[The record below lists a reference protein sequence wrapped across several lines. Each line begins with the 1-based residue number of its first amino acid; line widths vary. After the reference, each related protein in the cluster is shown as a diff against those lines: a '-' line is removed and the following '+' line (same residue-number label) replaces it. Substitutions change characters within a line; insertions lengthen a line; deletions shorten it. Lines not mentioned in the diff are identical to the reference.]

1 MGKTETLR
9 DDRMAVLSKA
19 DSKPLIIAHLSGG
32 LGNQMFQYA
41 CARRLARVNN
51 AVLKLDV
58 TSFGKI
64 KETNT
69 SRQYGLGAFNVIK
82 DFAGQEEIRLLKK
95 ETKSRLLG
103 FLKRRAGKETYVRE
117 KYHPGIPDSRG
128 SVYLE
133 GYWQS
138 EKYFKDIEDIIRK
151 DFTFK
156 AKPDEINGR
165 IADVIRNTE
174 SVSLHIRRG
183 DYVANPK
190 VNRDF
195 GVCSPEYYGAAIEK
209 IAKNVKDP
217 HFFVFSDDIQWAKE
231 NLRFAHPADFM
242 DQNGP
247 DMACEDM
254 RLMSLCKRHIIAN
267 SSFSWWGAWLCGNPN
282 KIVIAPKK
290 WFNKKELDT
299 RDLIPQGWI
308 RV

>member
-1 MGKTETLR
+1 
-9 DDRMAVLSKA
+9 MAVLSKA

-41 CARRLARVNN
+41 CARRLAHVNN

-82 DFAGQEEIRLLKK
+82 DFAMQEEIRLLRK

-117 KYHPGIPDSRG
+117 KDYPGIPNLRG

-151 DFTFK
+151 DFTFRTEPYGLN
-156 AKPDEINGR
+156 AK
-165 IADVIRNTE
+165 IAGVIRNTE
-174 SVSLHIRRG
+174 SVSVHIRRG
-183 DYVANPK
+183 DYVTNPK
-190 VNRDF
+190 VNRDL
-195 GVCSPEYYGAAIEK
+195 GVCPPEYYGAAIEK

-217 HFFVFSDDIQWAKE
+217 HYFVFSDDIQWAKE
-231 NLRFAHPADFM
+231 NLKFTHPADFM

-247 DMACEDM
+247 DTACEDM
-254 RLMSLCKRHIIAN
+254 RLMSLCKHHIIAN

-299 RDLIPQGWI
+299 RDLIPEKWI

>member
-1 MGKTETLR
+1 MVIVHIT
-9 DDRMAVLSKA
+9 
-19 DSKPLIIAHLSGG
+19 GG

-41 CARRLARVNN
+41 CARRLAHVNGGI
-51 AVLKLDV
+51 LKLDI

-69 SRQYGLGAFNVIK
+69 SRQYELGALNIIK
-82 DFAGQEEIRLLKK
+82 DFAAPEEVERLKK
-95 ETKSRLLG
+95 NAKGFLG
-103 FLKRRAGKETYVRE
+103 FFGMGGKTYIRE
-117 KYHPGIPDSRG
+117 RHYRFDSEILNLRG

-138 EKYFKDIEDIIRK
+138 EKYFKDIEDVIRK

-156 AKPDEINGR
+156 TEPGGINGK
-165 IADVIRNTE
+165 IAKAVSNAE
-174 SVSLHIRRG
+174 SVSVHIRRG

-195 GVCSPEYYGAAIEK
+195 GVCPPEYYKVAIEK
-209 IAKNVKDP
+209 IAEKVKDP
-217 HFFVFSDDIQWAKE
+217 RFFVFSDDIAWAKE
-231 NLRFAHPADFM
+231 NLKITHPVNFM

-247 DMACEDM
+247 DKAYEDM
-254 RLMSLCKRHIIAN
+254 RLMSLCKHHVIAN
-267 SSFSWWGAWLCGNPN
+267 SSFSWWGAWLCKNPK
-282 KIVIAPKK
+282 KIVIAPEK

-299 RDLIPQGWI
+299 RDLIPEKWI